1 MNNIN
6 VFIRDLPYSVHGIT
20 KQNSDGSYTI
30 FINAHDS
37 VNIQRQSYEHEM
49 QHIKN
54 NDFEKYDIESLE
66 ILYIA

>member
-6 VFIRDLPYSVHGIT
+6 IFIMDLPYSVHGFT
-20 KQNSDGSYTI
+20 KQNPDGSYTI

-37 VNIQRQSYEHEM
+37 VNIQRQSYEHEI

-66 ILYIA
+66 ILYI

>member
-20 KQNSDGSYTI
+20 KLNSDGSYTI

-37 VNIQRQSYEHEM
+37 VNVQRQSYEHEM

-54 NDFEKYDIESLE
+54 NDFEEYDIESLE
-66 ILYIA
+66 ILYI

>member
-6 VFIRDLPYSVHGIT
+6 IFIMDLPYSVHGFT
-20 KQNSDGSYTI
+20 KRNPDGSYTI

-37 VNIQRQSYEHEM
+37 VNVQRQSYEHEM

-66 ILYIA
+66 ILYI